1 MRGGQ
6 AVRIIAE
13 PTMRL
18 SLVSETYPPEI
29 NGVALTVRDLAH
41 GLAARGHSVQV
52 VRPRREGR
60 HNEPGIVGLDVAGLA
75 LPHYPGLRIGLPA
88 RALLRRRWAATPP
101 DAVYIA
107 TEGPLGWS
115 ALDIARRLQ
124 IPVCTGF
131 HTRFGDYASHYGIG
145 WLTPLVW
152 SWLRRFHR
160 RAAATLV
167 PTRALAHELRERG
180 IDNALVLHRA
190 VDADLFHPRHRDPAL
205 RAAWGAGANDPVVIY
220 VGRIAAEKNLD
231 LAVRAFRALQER
243 VPTARFVWVGDGPVR
258 ARLAAANSD
267 FFFAGA
273 LGGEDLARHY
283 ASADLFAFP
292 SLTETFGNVTLEA
305 MASGLAVVAFD
316 RGAAHEHLA
325 DGICGMRVPVDDAA
339 GFVGA
344 VLALGL
350 DDVLR
355 DRQRENARLHAAA
368 LSPAKVI
375 GQFESLLWQLAVEKP
390 HAPAVAARI

>member
-6 AVRIIAE
+6 GIRKIAE

-52 VRPRREGR
+52 VRPRSEHRQ
-60 HNEPGIVGLDVAGLA
+60 NEAGILGLDVAGLA

-88 RALLRRRWAATPP
+88 RALLRRTWTHTPP

-115 ALDIARRLQ
+115 ALDIARRLR

-152 SWLRRFHR
+152 SWQRRFHR
-160 RAAATLV
+160 RAAATVV
-167 PTRALAHELRERG
+167 PTRALARELHERG
-180 IDNALVLHRA
+180 ISNALVLHRA
-190 VDADLFHPRHRDPAL
+190 VDADQFHPRHREPAL
-205 RAAWGAGANDPVVIY
+205 RTEWGAGENDPVVIH

-231 LAVRAFRALQER
+231 LAVRAFRALQKR
-243 VPTARFVWVGDGPVR
+243 VRAIRFVWVGDGPLR
-258 ARLAAANSD
+258 ARLAAANPD
-267 FFFAGA
+267 FIFAGA
-273 LGGEDLARHY
+273 RCGEDLARHY
-283 ASADLFAFP
+283 ASADLFVFP

-316 RGAAHEHLA
+316 RGARRTRTPGRRHLRHA
-325 DGICGMRVPVDDAA
+325 RARGRCRGLRPRRARA
-339 GFVGA
+339 GAG
-344 VLALGL
+344 
-350 DDVLR
+350 
-355 DRQRENARLHAAA
+355 
-368 LSPAKVI
+368 
-375 GQFESLLWQLAVEKP
+375 
-390 HAPAVAARI
+390 